1 MGIRV
6 LFFAT
11 LADIVGMRETT
22 LEGAGFSDVNSV
34 FTSLARAYPSLEAHR
49 NSVLFAVNSEFARAD
64 APVHDGDEVAFFPPV
79 SGG

>member
-11 LADIVGMRETT
+11 LADIAGVHELT
-22 LEGAGFSDVNSV
+22 LESAGLSDVNSV
-34 FTSLARAYPSLEAHR
+34 FVRSAQYCPGLEAHQR
-49 NSVLFAVNSEFARAD
+49 SILSAVNSEFARSD
-64 APVHDGDEVAFFPPV
+64 TRVHDGDEVAFFPPA

>member
-11 LADIVGMRETT
+11 LADIAGVHEIT
-22 LEGAGFSDVNSV
+22 LESAGLSDVNSV
-34 FTSLARAYPSLEAHR
+34 FLRSARDFPALQAHR
-49 NSVLFAVNSEFARAD
+49 SSILFAVNSEFARSD
-64 APVHDGDEVAFFPPV
+64 APVHDGDEVALFPPV